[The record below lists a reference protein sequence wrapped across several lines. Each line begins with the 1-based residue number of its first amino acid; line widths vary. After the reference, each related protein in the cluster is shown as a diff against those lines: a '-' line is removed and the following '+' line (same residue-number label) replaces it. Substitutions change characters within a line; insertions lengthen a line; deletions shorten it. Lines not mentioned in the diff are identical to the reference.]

1 MEFEQIWQRFYA
13 PLVVFCAHFNGVRNS
28 GMLQPEDLAQEVL
41 LKVFTRIEAYD
52 RNYSMATWVYR
63 IARNH
68 CIDAV
73 RKAAAAEGRAL
84 SGNEPGRET
93 GPELEAERKELE
105 MLIDGYLAGLE
116 NTDRHIAFL
125 RFSENLKLREIA
137 RILEMP
143 AGTVKYRLH
152 RIRNGLR
159 VELKEAGYA

>member
-13 PLVVFCAHFNGVRNS
+13 PLVVFCSNFQGVRHS
-28 GMLQPEDLAQEVL
+28 GVLQPEDMAQEVL
-41 LKVFTRIEAYD
+41 LKVFTHMDMYD

-73 RKAAAAEGRAL
+73 RKASAVQDGVLLE
-84 SGNEPGRET
+84 NEPGRET
-93 GPELEAERKELE
+93 GPELVAERKELE
-105 MLIDGYLAGLE
+105 TLIDEYLAGLE
-116 NTDRHIAFL
+116 TTDRHIAFL

-143 AGTVKYRLH
+143 TGTVKYRIH
-152 RIRNGLR
+152 RIRTGLR
-159 VELKEAGYA
+159 GELKEAGYA

>member
-13 PLVVFCAHFNGVRNS
+13 PLVVLCRSFHGVRHS
-28 GMLQPEDLAQEVL
+28 AVLQPEDLAQEVL
-41 LKVFTRIEAYD
+41 LKVFTHMDAYD

-73 RKAAAAEGRAL
+73 RKASAVPAGGL
-84 SGNEPGRET
+84 FGNEPGRES

-105 MLIDGYLAGLE
+105 ALIDGYLSGLE

-143 AGTVKYRLH
+143 AGTVKYRIH
-152 RIRNGLR
+152 RIRTGLR
-159 VELKEAGYA
+159 GELKEAGYA